1 MKKFAIGCLG
11 VLVVLAV
18 VGGGITWFKVIKPG
32 MDFASGLVEIGK
44 QYDQLNDQI
53 ENRSR
58 FEPPA
63 DGSISEETLSR
74 FLATQRRI
82 GETMQERFAKLEEK
96 YQALKEDIDTREAGE
111 ASLSEILGAYGDVT
125 QLLIDGKRAQVE
137 ALNQHGFS
145 LAEYAWVRAQVYRAL
160 GESVAVAT
168 FGDIDDMQQ
177 PRTSVP
183 EETRQLVEARR
194 EELMD
199 AHALAWWGL

>member
-18 VGGGITWFKVIKPG
+18 VGGGIAWFKVIKPG

-44 QYDQLNDQI
+44 QYDRLNDQI

-63 DGSISEETLSR
+63 DGSVSEQTLER
-74 FLATQRRI
+74 FLATQRQI
-82 GETMQERFAKLEEK
+82 SQTMRGRFTELEEK
-96 YQALKEDIDTREAGE
+96 YDALKQEIDQRDTGE
-111 ASLSEILGAYGDVT
+111 ANLSELMGAYSDIT
-125 QLLIDGKRAQVE
+125 NLLIDGKRAQVE
-137 ALNQHGFS
+137 ALNDHAFS

-160 GESVAVAT
+160 GESVAVAA
-168 FGDIDDMQQ
+168 FGDIDDIQQ
-177 PRTSVP
+177 PHTSVP
-183 EETRQLVEARR
+183 EETRQRVEAHR
-194 EELMD
+194 EELME